1 MNSNSDEL
9 WEQCGGACVQRLL
22 ELSCEND
29 DECSGV
35 EDKEVSLYII
45 FLILFPSLLQDIAS
59 NMESLF
65 GDKPMD
71 RFTYKVC
78 GAEECGTI
86 YTYTS
91 DIAYTCGF
99 SCWDY
104 FWSLVWGDT
113 PAPW

>member
-1 MNSNSDEL
+1 M
-9 WEQCGGACVQRLL
+9 LL
-22 ELSCEND
+22 
-29 DECSGV
+29 
-35 EDKEVSLYII
+35 
-45 FLILFPSLLQDIAS
+45 PSLLQDIAS
-59 NMESLF
+59 NMESVF

-113 PAPW
+113 PSPF

>member
-1 MNSNSDEL
+1 M
-9 WEQCGGACVQRLL
+9 
-22 ELSCEND
+22 
-29 DECSGV
+29 
-35 EDKEVSLYII
+35 
-45 FLILFPSLLQDIAS
+45 FDIESFFQQWAS
-59 NMESLF
+59 QW
-65 GDKPMD
+65 GQWD

>member
-45 FLILFPSLLQDIAS
+45 FL
-59 NMESLF
+59 N
-65 GDKPMD
+65 
-71 RFTYKVC
+71 
-78 GAEECGTI
+78 TI
-86 YTYTS
+86 S
-91 DIAYTCGF
+91 IF
-99 SCWDY
+99 
-104 FWSLVWGDT
+104 
-113 PAPW
+113 APGYCKQHGKSIWR

>member
-1 MNSNSDEL
+1 M
-9 WEQCGGACVQRLL
+9 LL
-22 ELSCEND
+22 ELSCELD
-29 DECSGV
+29 DECTGI
-35 EDKEVSLYII
+35 EDKEVSLY
-45 FLILFPSLLQDIAS
+45 FLYFKSFFHLCHLLQEIAS
-59 NMESLF
+59 NMESVF
-65 GDKPMD
+65 GEKPMD